1 MCDGAAINLTVLKST
16 HGYSGANN
24 LNPGLS
30 NEYQVRPG
38 DKSILLLFSCIFLS
52 GNSFVLTYY
61 AQDFVWSF
69 NILLKV
75 KL

>member
-1 MCDGAAINLTVLKST
+1 MCDGAILNLTVLKST
-16 HGYSGANN
+16 YGYSGAYN
-24 LNPGLS
+24 LNPSLS

-52 GNSFVLTYY
+52 SNSFVLTYY
-61 AQDFVWSF
+61 GQDFAQSF